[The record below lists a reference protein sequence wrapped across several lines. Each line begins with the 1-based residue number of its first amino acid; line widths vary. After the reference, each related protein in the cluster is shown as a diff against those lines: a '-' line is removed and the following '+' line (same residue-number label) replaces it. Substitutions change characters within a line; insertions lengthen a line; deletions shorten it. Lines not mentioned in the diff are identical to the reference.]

1 MAVSEPLVLLLI
13 DYVMNKKPDRKNLL
27 EKIPFFTVA
36 AVCAAL
42 SYVTQENTG
51 AISQYPSLILKMCVP
66 FYGMLFYLVK
76 TIVPIQLSAFYPFPI
91 HPDSSIQAQILLSP
105 LLVIGI
111 GTAVYYSRRYS
122 KKAVFGA
129 LFFLVT
135 IAPVLQIVPIGKFIV
150 AERYTYIPLIGVYFV
165 FAEGL
170 AYVYNNRFK
179 NNGIAK
185 KVLTAGLCLLLFI
198 YGCETYRR
206 CGVWKDS
213 LTLWNDVIA
222 QFPVAFAYNHRGV
235 AYHVKGDYDRAILD
249 YTQAIA
255 LDPNYA
261 VAYTNRGLAYTSNG
275 NGKHA
280 IMDYTQAITL
290 DPRYAQA
297 YTNRGVAYHAVGDY
311 DRAISD
317 YTQAIV
323 LNPRYVKA
331 YIDRGLAYH
340 AKGDDGRAL
349 EDVEKA
355 CGLGFSPACKLI
367 GK

>member
-1 MAVSEPLVLLLI
+1 
-13 DYVMNKKPDRKNLL
+13 
-27 EKIPFFTVA
+27 
-36 AVCAAL
+36 
-42 SYVTQENTG
+42 
-51 AISQYPSLILKMCVP
+51 MCVP

-76 TIVPIQLSAFYPFPI
+76 TILPIHLSAFYPFPI
-91 HPDSSIQAQILLSP
+91 NPDSSIKAHILLSP

-129 LFFLVT
+129 LFFLFT
-135 IAPVLQIVPIGKFIV
+135 IAPVLQIVAVGKFIV
-150 AERYTYIPLIGVYFV
+150 AERYTYFPLIGVYFA

-170 AYVYNNRFK
+170 AYVYDNK
-179 NNGIAK
+179 LINNGTAK
-185 KVLTAGLCLLLFI
+185 KVLLTCLCMLLFV
-198 YGCETYRR
+198 YGCITYQR

-235 AYHVKGDYDRAILD
+235 AYHAKGDYDRAIND

-261 VAYTNRGLAYTSNG
+261 VAYNNRGLAYTSND
-275 NGKHA
+275 NNDRA
-280 IMDYTQAITL
+280 INDYTQAIML

-297 YTNRGVAYHAVGDY
+297 YTNRGVAYHAKGDY

-317 YTQAIV
+317 YTQAIS

-331 YIDRGLAYH
+331 YIDRGAAYQVKGDYDLAIVDYTQAILFDPRFAEAYTNRGLAYH
-340 AKGDDGRAL
+340 AKGDEGRAL
-349 EDVEKA
+349 DDIKKA
-355 CGLGFSPACKLI
+355 CDLGYYPACKLI